1 MQRNTQFNLAGNFL
15 HVGSGEYVP
24 MQNIRSV
31 EVLSETDKSQMVE
44 RYPDA
49 RQDFQYRIQFADR
62 SQKLIVDLDSAPGSF
77 VQVDD
82 GVLVPI
88 SNMQGLKPLSDS
100 AKAQLKTRYPQAER
114 DFQTR
119 IEGAFGQS
127 FLSTWTVAQI
137 TGMPDEKL
145 MSAPAPKSSQNGNGN
160 GRGRRQAQ
168 PAAHPAG

>member
-1 MQRNTQFNLAGNFL
+1 MTRNTQFNLAGNFL

-31 EVLSETDKSQMVE
+31 EILTEADKVQMVE

-62 SQKLIVDLDSAPGSF
+62 SQKLVVDLDATSGSF

-82 GVLVPI
+82 GVLVPM
-88 SNMQGLKPLSDS
+88 SNMQGLKPLTEAELSRM
-100 AKAQLKTRYPQAER
+100 KAAYPQSTR
-114 DFQTR
+114 DFKTR
-119 IEGAFGQS
+119 IEGNNGQS

-137 TGMPDEKL
+137 TGMPDDKL
-145 MSAPAPKSSQNGNGN
+145 MSAPAAQPRPSNN
-160 GRGRRQAQ
+160 GRRRKAQQ
-168 PAAHPAG
+168 PATPANA